1 MPESKMNKTREK
13 ADLLWG
19 LFSEAAERITDEQL
33 QQLLSGDARLSVT
46 VRLKQSARNSQKPP
60 ISMAEYREDFDDVRN
75 RLASA
80 KTRDECAILTGYI
93 LPEKED
99 LFAFAKFL
107 HIPVQWGES
116 RNRLREKI
124 VEMTAGARIDADII
138 RRRR

>member
-1 MPESKMNKTREK
+1 MPDTPSKVDFLKDEFAR
-13 ADLLWG
+13 
-19 LFSEAAERITDEQL
+19 AAERITDEQL
-33 QQLLSGDARLSVT
+33 EKLLSGEARLSVT
-46 VRLKQSARNSQKPP
+46 VRVKASARNAEKPP
-60 ISMAEYREDFDDVRN
+60 MSMAEYREDFDDVRR

-80 KTRDECAILTGYI
+80 KTRDECAVLTGYI

-107 HIPVQWGES
+107 RIPVQWGES

>member
-1 MPESKMNKTREK
+1 MRGAPNK
-13 ADLLWG
+13 ADLLD
-19 LFSEAAERITDEQL
+19 LLKDELARVAERITDEQS
-33 QQLLSGDARLSVT
+33 QQLLSGEARLSIT
-46 VRLKQSARNSQKPP
+46 VRVKKSARDAETPP
-60 ISMAEYREDFDDVRN
+60 MSIAEYCQDFNKVRE
-75 RLASA
+75 RLISV
-80 KTRDECAILTGYI
+80 KTRDECAVLTEYI

-116 RNRLREKI
+116 RRRLREKI

>member
-1 MPESKMNKTREK
+1 MGESRDK
-13 ADLLWG
+13 ADLLRAH
-19 LFSEAAERITDEQL
+19 FTRAAERITDEQL

-46 VRLKQSARNSQKPP
+46 VRLKQSPRNSQKPRM
-60 ISMAEYREDFDDVRN
+60 SMAGYRKDFDDVRR

-80 KTRDECAILTGYI
+80 QTRDECADLTERTF
-93 LPEKED
+93 PKRAD
-99 LFAFAKFL
+99 LLAFAKFL
-107 HIPVQWGES
+107 HIPMQRGTS

>member
-1 MPESKMNKTREK
+1 MKVANQK
-13 ADLLWG
+13 ADLLMNH
-19 LFSEAAERITDEQL
+19 LARAAERISDEQF
-33 QQLLSGDARLSVT
+33 QKLLSGEARLSVV
-46 VRLKQSARNSQKPP
+46 VREKKSRATESPRP
-60 ISMAEYREDFDDVRN
+60 SMAECRENFDDVRN
-75 RLASA
+75 RLASV
-80 KTRDECAILTGYI
+80 KTRDECAVLTDYI

-116 RNRLREKI
+116 RNRLRGKI

>member
-1 MPESKMNKTREK
+1 MRETPNK
-13 ADLLWG
+13 ANLLKD
-19 LFSEAAERITDEQL
+19 EIARAAERITDEQL
-33 QQLLSGDARLSVT
+33 EKLLSGEARLSVT
-46 VRLKQSARNSQKPP
+46 VRMKKSALNKETPP
-60 ISMAEYREDFDDVRN
+60 MSMAEYREDFDDVRR

-80 KTRDECAILTGYI
+80 KTRDECAVLTGYI

-107 HIPVQWGES
+107 RIPVQWGES

>member
-1 MPESKMNKTREK
+1 MREAPSKAE
-13 ADLLWG
+13 LLKDE
-19 LFSEAAERITDEQL
+19 FARIAERITDEQL
-33 QQLLSGDARLSVT
+33 EKLLSGEARLSVT
-46 VRLKQSARNSQKPP
+46 VRMTISARNAEKPP
-60 ISMAEYREDFDDVRN
+60 MSMAEYREDFDDVRH
-75 RLASA
+75 RLASV
-80 KTRDECAILTGYI
+80 KTRDECAILTDYI

-116 RNRLREKI
+116 RRRLREKI